1 MNKTKLIKMAKA
13 IVANPIVRI
22 AAVRILDVALNKLTK
37 AKKR

>member
-1 MNKTKLIKMAKA
+1 MNKNTLVKLAKA
-13 IVANPIVRI
+13 IAANPIVRI